1 MWRPSPSFLSNTS
14 RTSMDGRIQPLQAGS
29 RVGKFLSPEKSG
41 GGNQVVGRQRV
52 VGFFTKPKTWN
63 KNPWKSMSN
72 GKVVK
77 NRTGSN
83 ILLEFFMPKLGVS
96 WSKFDIP
103 YFSDG
108 LKSPT
113 IGMVLDPAGRKNNS
127 TRLVDEGF
135 ALLMVKL
142 WRPGFG
148 FCWFFLEISRVNEST
163 NPEGW
168 THNGLLREMIQ
179 FDDHIFEMGWFNHQL
194 GGFMRLYIH
203 WNPQGV
209 TTVSLCPRMAS
220 EWFQTLLP

>member
-1 MWRPSPSFLSNTS
+1 MVGFSPS
-14 RTSMDGRIQPLQAGS
+14 RRGS
-29 RVGKFLSPEKSG
+29 RVGKFFSPEFS
-41 GGNQVVGRQRV
+41 GGNQLWGDKGGGVFYKTKNVKQKSLEVDVKVGSRWK
-52 VGFFTKPKTWN
+52 TELDPK
-63 KNPWKSMSN
+63 
-72 GKVVK
+72 
-77 NRTGSN
+77 
-83 ILLEFFMPKLGVS
+83 
-96 WSKFDIP
+96 WSKYFLGNVHAETWGFMIRFDIP

-108 LKSPT
+108 LKSPA

-168 THNGLLREMIQ
+168 IHNGLLREMIQ